1 MFDSHHSFLLLSFL
15 CLQADGIEIG
25 WHRFVCSLEILDVVR
40 EKMRLPLPHVA
51 YLQGDA
57 GSEQVVS
64 FDTYDTF
71 FFYDAGTWRFRDA
84 RAITV
89 ANDSECFNPS
99 YIFRH
104 LQTCFRVET
113 SD

>member
-1 MFDSHHSFLLLSFL
+1 MYLITDSMPCFIRFPIFPFPLPA
-15 CLQADGIEIG
+15 QADGIEIG

-71 FFYDAGTWRFRDA
+71 FFYDAGT
-84 RAITV
+84 
-89 ANDSECFNPS
+89 
-99 YIFRH
+99 
-104 LQTCFRVET
+104 RVWGQRCKRQ
-113 SD
+113 